1 VTDLTPHDTH
11 PWVAE
16 ARRKISFGAMILSP
30 RDLSPTTVDFARR
43 LEQLGF
49 ASLFIADHPLGNGDC
64 WTTLAAFAVATRTI
78 RLGTLVCCVYYRPP
92 ELLARHAADV
102 DRLSGGRLT
111 LGLGIGDAPSEFEQ
125 MGLRYPSVP
134 ERQRALDDTIR
145 IVRGL
150 WDEAPFSYEG
160 ELATL
165 RGANVRPGPVQRPR
179 VPVLIAGGGEKV
191 TLRQV
196 ARYADVSN
204 FGEHETVGTATTLDD
219 VRRKFDVLRRHC
231 DEIGREYES
240 ILRTHITLP
249 LVVAR
254 DRAAVEAKYLRVP
267 ERRRTGQASSLKA
280 LTPDEAITYYRG
292 LADAGMQHFVIG
304 LIPDDVETAELVA
317 EKVMPAFA

>member
-1 VTDLTPHDTH
+1 VEELTPRDTH

-16 ARRKISFGAMILSP
+16 ARRTIGFGAMILSP
-30 RDLSPTTVDFARR
+30 RDLSPGTVDFARR

-49 ASLFIADHPLGNGDC
+49 SSLFIADHPLGNGDC
-64 WTTLAAFAVATRTI
+64 WTTLAAFAVATRAV

-92 ELLARHAADV
+92 ELLARQAADV

-111 LGLGIGDAPSEFEQ
+111 LGLGIGDAPGEFEQ

-150 WDEAPFSYEG
+150 WGEGTFSYEG
-160 ELATL
+160 ELGRL
-165 RGANVRPGPVQRPR
+165 REASVRPGPVQRPR
-179 VPVLIAGGGEKV
+179 VPILIAGGGERV

-204 FGEHETVGTATTLDD
+204 FGEHETVGTARTLDD
-219 VRRKFDVLRRHC
+219 VRRKLAALRGHC
-231 DEIGREYES
+231 DEVGRDYES
-240 ILRTHITLP
+240 ILRSHITLP
-249 LVVAR
+249 LVMAR

-280 LTPDEAITYYRG
+280 LTPEEGVAYYRG
-292 LADAGMQHFVIG
+292 LAEAGMQHFVIG
-304 LIPDDVETAELVA
+304 LLPDDVETAELVA
-317 EKVMPAFA
+317 EKVMPALG

>member
-1 VTDLTPHDTH
+1 VDDLTPRDTH

-16 ARRKISFGAMILSP
+16 ARERVSFGAVILSP
-30 RDLSPTTVDFARR
+30 RDLSPATVGFARR

-49 ASLFIADHPLGNGDC
+49 SSLYIADHPLGNGDC
-64 WTTLAAFAVATRTI
+64 WTTLAAFAVATRTV

-92 ELLARHAADV
+92 ALLARHAADV

-111 LGLGIGDAPSEFEQ
+111 LGLGIGDAPDEFER

-145 IVRGL
+145 VVRGL
-150 WDEAPFSYEG
+150 WGEQPFSDEG
-160 ELATL
+160 DLGTL
-165 RGANVRPGPVQRPR
+165 RAANVRPGPVQRPR

-196 ARYADVSN
+196 ARCADVSN
-204 FGEHETVGTATTLDD
+204 FGEHETVGTAQTLDD
-219 VRRKFDVLRRHC
+219 VRRKFGALRRHC
-231 DEIGREYES
+231 DELGRDYES

-249 LVVAR
+249 LVMAR

-267 ERRRTGQASSLKA
+267 ERRRAGQASSLKA
-280 LTPDEAITYYRG
+280 LTPEEGVAYYRG

-304 LIPDDVETAELVA
+304 LLPDDVETAELVA
-317 EKVMPAFA
+317 ERVMPAFD

>member
-1 VTDLTPHDTH
+1 VDQPTPRDTH

-16 ARRKISFGAMILSP
+16 ARNRVSFGAMILSP

-49 ASLFIADHPLGNGDC
+49 NSLFIADHPLGNGDC

-111 LGLGIGDAPSEFEQ
+111 LGLGIGDAPGEFEQ
-125 MGLRYPSVP
+125 MGLRYPPVP
-134 ERQRALDDTIR
+134 ERQRALDDTIA

-150 WDEAPFSYEG
+150 WGEQPFSHEG

-165 RGANVRPGPVQRPR
+165 RDANVRPGPVQQPR
-179 VPVLIAGGGEKV
+179 VPLLIAGGGEKV

-204 FGEHETVGTATTLDD
+204 FGEHETVGTAQTLDD
-219 VRRKFDVLRRHC
+219 VRRKFATLRRHC
-231 DEIGREYES
+231 DEIGRDYDA

-249 LVVAR
+249 LVLAR
-254 DRAAVEAKYLRVP
+254 DQAAVDAKYQRIP

-280 LTPDEAITYYRG
+280 LTPDQAVAYYRG
-292 LADAGMQHFVIG
+292 LADAGMQHFVVG
-304 LIPDDVETAELVA
+304 LLPDDVETADLLA
-317 EKVMPAFA
+317 EKVMPAFK

>member
-1 VTDLTPHDTH
+1 MKESIVREMH

-16 ARRKISFGAMILSP
+16 ARQRVSFGAMILSS
-30 RDLSPTTVDFARR
+30 RDLSPGTVDFARR

-49 ASLFIADHPLGNGDC
+49 SSLFIADHPLGNGDC

-78 RLGTLVCCVYYRPP
+78 RLGTLVCCVYYRPA

-125 MGLRYPSVP
+125 MGLRYPPVP
-134 ERQRALDDTIR
+134 ERQRALDDTIQ

-150 WDEAPFSYEG
+150 WGEQPFSYEG
-160 ELATL
+160 ELGTL
-165 RGANVRPGPVQRPR
+165 RGANVRPGPVQQPR
-179 VPVLIAGGGEKV
+179 VPILIAGGGEKV
-191 TLRQV
+191 TLRKV

-219 VRRKFDVLRRHC
+219 VRRKFDALRRHC
-231 DEIGREYES
+231 DELGRDYES

-249 LVVAR
+249 LVMAR

-267 ERRRTGQASSLKA
+267 ERRRSGQASSLKA
-280 LTPDEAITYYRG
+280 LTPEEAVAYYRG

-304 LIPDDVETAELVA
+304 LLPDDVETAELVA
-317 EKVMPAFA
+317 EKVMPAFS

>member
-1 VTDLTPHDTH
+1 MTH

-16 ARRKISFGAMILSP
+16 ARQRVSFGAMILSP
-30 RDLSPTTVDFARR
+30 RDLSPGTVDFAVR
-43 LEQLGF
+43 LERLGF
-49 ASLFIADHPLGNGDC
+49 TSLFIADHPLGNGDC

-111 LGLGIGDAPSEFEQ
+111 LGLGIGDAPDEFER
-125 MGLRYPSVP
+125 MGLRYPPVP
-134 ERQRALDDTIR
+134 ERQRALDDTVR

-150 WDEAPFSYEG
+150 WGEQPFSYQG

-165 RGANVRPGPVQRPR
+165 RNASVRPGPVQQPR

-204 FGEHETVGTATTLDD
+204 FGEHETVGTAQTLDD
-219 VRRKFDVLRRHC
+219 VRRKLAALRRHC
-231 DEIGREYES
+231 DEVGRDYDA

-249 LVVAR
+249 LVMAR
-254 DRAAVEAKYLRVP
+254 DKAAVEAKYLRVP
-267 ERRRTGQASSLKA
+267 ERRRTSQASSLKA
-280 LTPDEAITYYRG
+280 LTPEEGVAYYRG
-292 LADAGMQHFVIG
+292 LAEAGMQHVVIG
-304 LIPDDVETAELVA
+304 LLPDDVETAEVVA
-317 EKVMPAFA
+317 EHVMPAFT

>member
-1 VTDLTPHDTH
+1 VDELTPRTTH

-16 ARRKISFGAMILSP
+16 ARRRVSFGAMILSP
-30 RDLSPTTVDFARR
+30 RDLSPGTVDFARR

-49 ASLFIADHPLGNGDC
+49 SSLFIADHPLGNGDC
-64 WTTLAAFAVATRTI
+64 WTTLAALAVATSTI

-102 DRLSGGRLT
+102 DQLSGGRLT
-111 LGLGIGDAPSEFEQ
+111 LGLGIGDAPDEFER
-125 MGLRYPSVP
+125 MGLRYPPVP
-134 ERQRALDDTIR
+134 ERQSALDDAVR

-150 WDEAPFSYEG
+150 WGEQPFSYQG
-160 ELATL
+160 ALGTL
-165 RGANVRPGPVQRPR
+165 RNASVRPGPVQQPR

-204 FGEHETVGTATTLDD
+204 FGEHETVGTAQTLDD
-219 VRRKFDVLRRHC
+219 VRRKLAALRRHC
-231 DEIGREYES
+231 DEVGRDYDA

-249 LVVAR
+249 LVMAR
-254 DRAAVEAKYLRVP
+254 DKAAVEAKYLRVP

-280 LTPDEAITYYRG
+280 LTPEEGVAYYRG
-292 LADAGMQHFVIG
+292 LAEAGMQHFVIG
-304 LIPDDVETAELVA
+304 LLPDDVETAELVA
-317 EKVMPAFA
+317 DRVMPAFK